1 MIILDHNV
9 TADQVAQLR
18 RWKIHFAQVGVEV
31 GHPEWDDQQEI
42 LRYLHR
48 AKAATFFTRDDDFFR
63 ARLCHANY
71 CLVFIDAAIPETA
84 SFIRRFLRHP
94 AFKTKAKR
102 CGKVVKLLP
111 RKVSWWERGRAERQY
126 LIW

>member
-1 MIILDHNV
+1 VIILDHNI
-9 TADQVAQLR
+9 TEDQVDQLR
-18 RWKIHFAQVGVEV
+18 RWKIHLEQIGVEV
-31 GHPEWDDQQEI
+31 GRPEWDDQQEI

-48 AKAATFFTRDDDFFR
+48 ARSATFFTRDDDFFSV
-63 ARLCHANY
+63 RLCHATY
-71 CLVFIDAAIPETA
+71 CLVFIDAANRETA

-102 CGKVVKLLP
+102 CGKVVKLSP
-111 RKVSWWERGRAERQY
+111 RQVAWYEKGRADRQY